1 MKKYN
6 KIILLFIGLILIGG
20 SIRYFGLDKLLTLE
34 NLNKNRQL
42 LMTYVGQ
49 HYVKSVMLYIGIYI
63 IVVALNLPG
72 AGVMTLSGGLLF
84 GILPALLY
92 VNVSATI
99 GGSIAFIV
107 SRKFLGEFF
116 QARFG
121 QQLKKFNKEIDRYG
135 KNYLLTMRLI
145 PVFPFFFVNI
155 AAGMTKISLMTF
167 VWTTSLGTIPG
178 TFAYVYAGYN
188 INTIASGGKILSPQ
202 VIVALVLLGTVAVV
216 PTFVNK
222 GKEKKRLE
230 EEKYE

>member
-1 MKKYN
+1 MKKYR
-6 KIILLFIGLILIGG
+6 KIIILLIGLILIF
-20 SIRYFGLDKLLTLE
+20 SSVRYFGLDDVLTFE

-42 LMTYVGQ
+42 LTTYVSQ
-49 HYVKSVMLYIGIYI
+49 NYVQSVILYIGIYI
-63 IVVALNLPG
+63 IIVAVNLPG
-72 AGVMTLSGGLLF
+72 AAVMTLSGAVLF
-84 GILPALLY
+84 GILPAMLY

-116 QARFG
+116 QAKFG
-121 QQLKKFNKEIDRYG
+121 QQLKKFNGEIDRYG

-188 INTIASGGKILSPQ
+188 ISNIGSSGEILSPQ
-202 VIVALVLLGTVAVV
+202 VIFALVLLGVAAVV
-216 PTFVNK
+216 PTFINK
-222 GKEKKRLE
+222 RKEKRRLE
-230 EEKYE
+230 EEMHE